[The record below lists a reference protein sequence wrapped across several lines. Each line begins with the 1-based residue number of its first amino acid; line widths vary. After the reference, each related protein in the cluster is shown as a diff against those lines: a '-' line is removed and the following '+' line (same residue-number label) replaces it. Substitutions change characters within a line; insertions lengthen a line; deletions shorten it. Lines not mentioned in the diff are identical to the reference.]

1 MDQVR
6 DESNEGVDNGTE
18 RIAENPAKNDTRSS
32 ATIDKK
38 GGERATQTGEQYP
51 DPAAGIDPTRRK
63 RTAPAKASGKS
74 KSAGVDLT
82 KEGRKTIALQLVGLH
97 KMAGMVSGTGE
108 LLEITQDQSESLVNA
123 FMDVMEQ
130 YKIKPN
136 PKMVAWA
143 NLAGVVAM
151 VYAPKGWI
159 YSQVRKKQAA
169 IKRERQNA
177 PMQMAA
183 EQPQNPPPDNVY
195 RFN

>member
-1 MDQVR
+1 
-6 DESNEGVDNGTE
+6 
-18 RIAENPAKNDTRSS
+18 
-32 ATIDKK
+32 
-38 GGERATQTGEQYP
+38 
-51 DPAAGIDPTRRK
+51 
-63 RTAPAKASGKS
+63 
-74 KSAGVDLT
+74 
-82 KEGRKTIALQLVGLH
+82 
-97 KMAGMVSGTGE
+97 MAGMVSGTGE

-151 VYAPKGWI
+151 VYAPKVWI

>member
-1 MDQVR
+1 MDQVGN
-6 DESNEGVDNGTE
+6 ESNEGTDNGIE

-38 GGERATQTGEQYP
+38 GGERAAATGEQYP
-51 DPAAGIDPTRRK
+51 DPAAGIDSARRK

-97 KMAGMVSGTGE
+97 KMAGMVTGTGE
-108 LLEITQDQSESLVNA
+108 LLEITPDQSESLVNA

-151 VYAPKGWI
+151 VYAPKIWI

-169 IKRERQNA
+169 IKRERQNT

-183 EQPQNPPPDNVY
+183 EQPQDPPTDNVY